1 MSRETKFEAGMSSHS
16 LPEIDFARDALLF
29 DVDGTLLD
37 LAPKP
42 EDVHVPQSLRKNL
55 ETLNRLCDGAVALV
69 SGRKLAIIDG
79 LFLPLSLTTIGA
91 HGAELQRVPGGP
103 IEQCAPPLPEYVR
116 KAFADLGHL
125 DPRIV
130 VEDKTYTLA
139 FHCRAAR
146 DRCPELVQLAR
157 EKLKPFAPEFVMLCG
172 KDIVE
177 IKSAAFSKG
186 TALRGLFTAAPFEG
200 RRPIYCGDDTTDE
213 DAFKMLPEFGGLGV
227 SVGHRM
233 AGAAFTVPAPVDIR
247 NWLAR
252 IAAQNGG
259 RA

>member
-1 MSRETKFEAGMSSHS
+1 MSSHN
-16 LPEIDFARDALLF
+16 LPEIDFFRDALLF

-37 LAPKP
+37 LAPRP
-42 EDVHVPQSLRKNL
+42 EDVHVPQSLRDTL
-55 ETLNRLCDGAVALV
+55 EKLNRLCDGAVALV

-91 HGAELQRVPGGP
+91 HGAELQRTPGGP
-103 IEQCAPPLPEYVR
+103 IAQCAPPLAERVR
-116 KAFADLGHL
+116 NAFADLGNL
-125 DPRIV
+125 DSRIV

-139 FHCRAAR
+139 FHYRAAR
-146 DRCPELVQLAR
+146 DRSAELVRLAGER
-157 EKLKPFAPEFVMLCG
+157 LKPFEPEFVMLCG

-177 IKSAAFSKG
+177 VKSAAFSKG
-186 TALRGLFTAAPFEG
+186 TALRKLLAAPPFEG

-213 DAFKMLPEFGGLGV
+213 DAFKMLTEFGGLGV
-227 SVGHRM
+227 SVGHKM
-233 AGAAFTVPAPVDIR
+233 AGAAFAVPAPADIR

-259 RA
+259 IA

>member
-1 MSRETKFEAGMSSHS
+1 MSPCPATRPSSLH
-16 LPEIDFARDALLF
+16 LPQIDLARDTLLF

-37 LAPKP
+37 LAPRP
-42 EDVHVPQSLRKNL
+42 ENVCVPATLRENL
-55 ETLNRLCDGAVALV
+55 ARLDLLCGGAVALV
-69 SGRKLAIIDG
+69 SGRKLAIIDR

-91 HGAELQRVPGGP
+91 HGAELQRTPGGP
-103 IEQCAPPLPEYVR
+103 VEQCAPPLAERVR
-116 KAFADLGHL
+116 KAFAGLGDL

-146 DRCPELVQLAR
+146 DRCAELVQLAGER
-157 EKLKPFAPEFVMLCG
+157 LKPFQPEFVMLCG

-177 IKSAAFSKG
+177 VKSAAFSKG
-186 TALRGLFTAAPFEG
+186 TALRKLLAASPFKG

-213 DAFKMLPEFGGLGV
+213 DAFVALSDFGGVGV

-233 AGAAFTVPAPVDIR
+233 AGAAFTVPAPADIR
-247 NWLAR
+247 NWLAG
-252 IAAQNGG
+252 IAARNGG
-259 RA
+259 AA